1 MSCEHSSSKTSYRL
15 SLDRVSTLLSK
26 DGARLRI
33 KLTPKMASDKIREE
47 VLVKGDKNAI
57 MATLQPWLEETHE
70 H

>member
-15 SLDRVSTLLSK
+15 SLDRISTLLDK
-26 DGARLRI
+26 DGTRLRI
-33 KLTPKMASDKIREE
+33 KLTPKTASDKIRDE

-57 MATLQPWLEETHE
+57 MAALQPCLEETHE